1 MKMLSLLIFLF
12 SSKLFAL
19 SGSIGSHVPFFN
31 QAQVNESG
39 STQKVDINPYF
50 GVGTNFHI
58 FNRHYFLPEFG
69 YSYYLDNPSGSK
81 REVLFLHYNI
91 GFALRETTLL
101 RYGLTTH
108 YYRIKG
114 EGGNTKLKNGEST
127 QSFPN
132 PNKTVTTHFTTM
144 DFGVEQFFSQKKRS
158 VRFDLN
164 LMNFKNIDRRSFNY
178 LLTVNFHL

>member
-1 MKMLSLLIFLF
+1 MKKYYLFLFLF
-12 SSKLFAL
+12 SKTVFAL
-19 SGSIGSHVPFFN
+19 SGSIGTHVPYFN

-39 STQKVDINPYF
+39 STQKIDINPYF
-50 GVGTNFHI
+50 GIGTSFHI
-58 FNRHYFLPEFG
+58 WGRHFFLPELA
-69 YSYYLDNPSGSK
+69 YSYYLDNPAGSS
-81 REVLFLHYNI
+81 REVYFLHYDF

-114 EGGNTKLKNGEST
+114 RGGNTKLNNGNST

-132 PNKTVTTHFTTM
+132 PNKTVTTHFTTL
-144 DFGVEQFFSQKKRS
+144 DLGVEQFFLQKTKS

-164 LMNFKNIDRRSFNY
+164 FMSFRDFDHTSLNY
-178 LLTVNFHL
+178 LLTVNFYL